1 MRILLVNHRNE
12 PIKQVELFPRVIR
25 TEKNGEEGHVV
36 WHRLLSYI
44 IAINIHTEEV
54 VYWSRATIERLVDH
68 DDKLVTLS
76 LVLHFESGD
85 LVFGFSVP
93 HLNRKKFPLFI
104 KWSPAKENN

>member
-1 MRILLVNHRNE
+1 MRILLLNHKDE
-12 PIKQVELFPRVIR
+12 PVRQVELYPRLIR
-25 TEKNGEEGHVV
+25 TEKDVKEGLVV
-36 WHRLLSYI
+36 WHRLLSYV
-44 IAINIHTEEV
+44 IAINVHTEEV

-93 HLNRKKFPLFI
+93 HFKRKKFPFFT
-104 KWSPAKENN
+104 KWDPDKENN